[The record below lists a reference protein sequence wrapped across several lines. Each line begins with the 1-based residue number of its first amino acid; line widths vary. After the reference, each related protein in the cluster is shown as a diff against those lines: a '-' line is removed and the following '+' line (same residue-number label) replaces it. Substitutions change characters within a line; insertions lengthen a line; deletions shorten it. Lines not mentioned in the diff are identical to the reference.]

1 MANSAGRA
9 SVWEMQNVIAAV
21 MLILGTLLVLAGVA
35 VIVAKA
41 ILTPDTDPGVDLPS
55 VEVVPGAAPP
65 THPRTRKLL
74 RTVRRIEPSDRLIA
88 WGVVLLLLAAVASGM
103 ISFNLGASATSK

>member
-1 MANSAGRA
+1 MANLSGGT
-9 SVWEMQNVIAAV
+9 SVWGMQDMIAAV

-41 ILTPDTDPGVDLPS
+41 ILTPDTDPGADLPA
-55 VEVVPGAAPP
+55 VEVVPGSGPP
-65 THPRTRKLL
+65 SHRRTRRAL
-74 RTVRRIEPSDRLIA
+74 RMVRRIEPSDRLIA